1 MKNENITWGAKRIR
15 GELLKLN
22 IDLDTK
28 TIRNI
33 LKIFRRKGKIKK
45 SLEWKKFLKMQAES
59 IYAMDFFTVDTFL
72 NQRFY
77 VLFIIRHSTREIVQF
92 AITQNPVREFVR
104 QQIIELE
111 NSLDSMIYLIRD
123 NARQFNLNFLDYG
136 IKEIKTSLNAPD
148 MNSIAERFVGSVR
161 RDALD
166 YFLLFN
172 ERQIR
177 NILKDYVSYYN
188 NLRPHQ
194 GIDQQIPKGYL
205 AQEKGVIKSKPIL
218 GGLHHHYFRE
228 AA

>member
-1 MKNENITWGAKRIR
+1 
-15 GELLKLN
+15 
-22 IDLDTK
+22 
-28 TIRNI
+28 
-33 LKIFRRKGKIKK
+33 
-45 SLEWKKFLKMQAES
+45 MQAES

-77 VLFIIRHSTREIVQF
+77 VLFIIHHSTREIVQF

-111 NSLDSMIYLIRD
+111 NSLNCIIYLIHD

-136 IKEIKTSLNAPD
+136 IKEIKTSVNAPN
-148 MNSIAERFVGSVR
+148 MNAIAERFVGSAR

-172 ERQIR
+172 EKQIR
-177 NILKDYVSYYN
+177 NILKDYIYYYN
-188 NLRPHQ
+188 DLRPHQ
-194 GIDQQIPKGYL
+194 GIDQQVPKGYSP
-205 AQEKGVIKSKPIL
+205 QEKGDIRKKNIL
-218 GGLHHHYFRE
+218 GGLHHHYFRD